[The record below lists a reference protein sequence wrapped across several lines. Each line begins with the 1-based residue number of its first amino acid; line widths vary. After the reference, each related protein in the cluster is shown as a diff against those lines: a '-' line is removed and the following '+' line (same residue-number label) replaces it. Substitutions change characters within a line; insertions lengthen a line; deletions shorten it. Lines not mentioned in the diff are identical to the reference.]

1 VVIAVKQNS
10 EQDDKATGRQDDKTN
25 GNRTMVGLK
34 LTQGGNDDGSD
45 HLCR

>member
-10 EQDDKATGRQDDKTN
+10 EQDNKTTGRQDDKTN
-25 GNRTMVGLK
+25 GNRTIVGLK
-34 LTQGGNDDGSD
+34 VAQGGNDDGSD

>member
-10 EQDDKATGRQDDKTN
+10 EQDNKTTGQQDNKTS
-25 GNRTMVGLK
+25 GNRTIVGLK
-34 LTQGGNDDGSD
+34 LAQGGNDDGSD